1 MKKFFLLGAIALLGS
16 LSMWATTYPT
26 TMYMIGNATAAG
38 WSLGKQAMT
47 TVSDG
52 VYQWSGDLT
61 AGELKFAKNGASYG
75 TPSDFWGPTTAG
87 AALTN
92 AGGTHAIVNLAGGDK
107 KFSVTAGTYKIIL
120 NLVSNTLTVG
130 YRSESGHHLYF
141 KNTGKAWNAVY
152 LRIGRSDHV
161 YTRAFT
167 RIGDSDWWVCETP
180 NYFCYTTF
188 TIIDNND
195 ATAPVTTCPSGSN
208 RLYKY
213 TEDITGDHWYT
224 LGEYQ
229 GTSSSDKSH
238 YWTHQDSESSLATKY
253 NITANKY
260 VFYDNSQTQWENV
273 YLRVGR
279 SDAVGMS
286 KHCATYAFTQ
296 IGETNYW
303 YLKTSEYNNLQAWTI
318 TNTDAKNG
326 NDHTVYDLP
335 ADAERLYYYETN
347 INTDVYYK
355 ATGTAAQGTSA
366 TGVKYWANTST
377 QDSYTVYLV
386 PEELFGE
393 DWNGSSSVNLEVEYL
408 HLGESGDLI
417 KEKAMS
423 SVNEGSHIYTVTFH
437 IPFPM
442 VYKMN
447 FKRYQGQDYKETYT
461 VFSDEY
467 KSADVWNDK
476 IFSREQNDARDTEW
490 FPYPKQP
497 INSTSGHTIIF
508 DNTKTAWEHPYL
520 RIGRTKAHGF
530 SNNHMTS
537 YAFTQIGTS
546 NLWSCPTPDYT
557 EAEAWTITNT
567 NQTGDIAVF
576 ASEAA
581 VQATMQRVL
590 YDREDINGDIL
601 VTATGDAK
609 EGDDPFEVPYWW
621 CTKQNG
627 KPSFT
632 IRFVNGEEELQSSS
646 VTCGEMPSYAG
657 ATPAKEHAE
666 YNYSFAGWSPAIAP
680 ATEDVTYTATFNL
693 DGYSRNVTSG
703 NYGTICLPYSAIK
716 VEGATLFSIAGKDE
730 NGIYLD
736 EASELLKG
744 VPYIFLANADQLTVY
759 YWGGQSS
766 EESADHLY
774 TTNGLVGFI
783 NDGQEYTVAA
793 NAHNYILH
801 NNGLYYVD
809 SEVKIVSNRAF
820 IDWSNVPSFMTP
832 SSAPRRRIGVYNMP
846 TGVENV
852 QGDKVQCTKVIE
864 NGVLYL
870 LYNGTRYNV
879 QGQIVK

>member
-1 MKKFFLLGAIALLGS
+1 MKKIFLLGTIVLLGS

-26 TMYMIGNATAAG
+26 TMYMIGDATAAG
-38 WSLGKQAMT
+38 WSLGTQAMT

-75 TPSDFWGPTTAG
+75 TPSDFWGPTTDG

-92 AGGTHAIVNLAGGDK
+92 AGGTHAIENLAGGDK
-107 KFSVTAGTYKIIL
+107 KFSVTAGTYKISL
-120 NLVSNTLTVG
+120 NLVNNTLTVG

-141 KNTGKAWNAVY
+141 KNKNSGDAWNAVY

-161 YTRAFT
+161 YTGAFT
-167 RIGDSDWWVCETP
+167 RIGDSDWWQCETP
-180 NYFCYTTF
+180 DYFCYTTF
-188 TIIDNND
+188 TIIDNSD

-213 TEDITGDHWYT
+213 EDDITGDYWYT
-224 LGEYQ
+224 LGDYEN
-229 GTSSSDKSH
+229 TSGSDGSR
-238 YWTHQDSESSLATKY
+238 YWTHQKSSSSLADKH

-260 VFYDNSQTQWENV
+260 VFYDNTQTQWENV

-286 KHCATYAFTQ
+286 KHCATYPFTR

-303 YLKTSEYNNLQAWTI
+303 YLSTSTYNNLQAWTI
-318 TNTDAKNG
+318 TNTDDNNG
-326 NDHTVYDLP
+326 DSHTVYDLP
-335 ADAERLYYYETN
+335 ANAERLYYYETN

-366 TGVKYWANTST
+366 TGVNYWANTST

-386 PEELFGE
+386 PEELFGAN
-393 DWNGSSSVNLEVEYL
+393 WNASSVVKLEVEYL
-408 HLGESGDLI
+408 HVGESGNQT
-417 KEKAMS
+417 KEVAMS
-423 SVNEGSHIYTVTFH
+423 PVSEGSHIYEVTFQ

-442 VYKMN
+442 AYTMN
-447 FKRYQGQDYKETYT
+447 FKRYQGQDYKETYA
-461 VFSDEY
+461 VFYDAY
-467 KSADVWNDK
+467 KNADVWNGK
-476 IFSREQNDARDTEW
+476 IFSRGKNDARATEW

-546 NLWSCPTPDYT
+546 NLWSCSTPDYT

-576 ASEAA
+576 ASEEA
-581 VQATMQRVL
+581 VKATMQRVL
-590 YDREDINGDIL
+590 YKREDINGDIF

-609 EGDDPFEVPYWW
+609 AGDDPFEVPYWW
-621 CTKQNG
+621 CTKQSG

-646 VTCGEMPSYAG
+646 VTCGETPSYAG
-657 ATPAKEHAE
+657 ATPVKEHAE
-666 YNYSFAGWSPAIAP
+666 YSYSFVDWSPAIAP
-680 ATEDVTYTATFNL
+680 ATEDATYTATFNL

-703 NYGTICLPYSAIK
+703 NYGTICLPKAAESYT
-716 VEGATLFSIAGKDE
+716 GAVMFQLVDKTADDGIIIEEVDAMEAGK
-730 NGIYLD
+730 
-736 EASELLKG
+736 
-744 VPYIFLANADQLTVY
+744 PYIFMADADQVNVTFTGDTEDAQTV
-759 YWGGQSS
+759 
-766 EESADHLY
+766 
-774 TTNGLVGFI
+774 NGLVGYI
-783 NDGQEYTVAA
+783 GNEDLILEPEGE
-793 NAHNYILH
+793 NRYILAQ
-801 NNGLYYVD
+801 N
-809 SEVKIVSNRAF
+809 KIWMLNSNVRVPSNRAY
-820 IDWSNVPSFMTP
+820 IDMSQIASLPHKVGK
-832 SSAPRRRIGVYNMP
+832 RRYVISGKGESTAIEE
-846 TGVENV
+846 TGVRQPSNHKWI
-852 QGDKVQCTKVIE
+852 QNGQLFIQCDQHI
-864 NGVLYL
+864 
-870 LYNGTRYNV
+870 YNT
-879 QGQIVK
+879 QGQRIH

>member
-1 MKKFFLLGAIALLGS
+1 MKKFFLLGAIALLSS
-16 LSMWATTYPT
+16 LSLWATTYPT
-26 TMYMIGNATAAG
+26 TMYMIGDATAAG
-38 WSLGKQAMT
+38 WSLGTQAMT

-61 AGELKFAKNGASYG
+61 AGALKFAKNGADYG
-75 TPSDFWGPTTAG
+75 SPSDFWGPTTAD

-92 AGGTHAIVNLAGGDK
+92 ADGTHSIVNLAGGDK
-107 KFSVTAGTYKIIL
+107 KFSVTAGTYMISL

-130 YRSESGHHLYF
+130 YHRCESGHYLYF
-141 KNTGKAWNAVY
+141 KNKGNAWNAVY

-167 RIGDSDWWVCETP
+167 RIGDSDWWQCETP
-180 NYFCYTTF
+180 DYFCYTTF
-188 TIIDNND
+188 TIIDNSD

-213 TEDITGDHWYT
+213 EDDITGDYWYT
-224 LGEYQ
+224 LGDYEN
-229 GTSSSDKSH
+229 TSGSDGSR
-238 YWTHQDSESSLATKY
+238 YWTHQKSSSSLADKH

-260 VFYDNSQTQWENV
+260 VFYDNTQTQWENV

-303 YLKTSEYNNLQAWTI
+303 YLKTSTYNNLQAWTI
-318 TNTDAKNG
+318 TNTDANNG

-335 ADAERLYYYETN
+335 ADAERLYYEEKD
-347 INTDVYYK
+347 INSSVYYK
-355 ATGTAAQGTSA
+355 ATGAAAQGTSA
-366 TGVKYWANTST
+366 TGVKFWANTST

-393 DWNGSSSVNLEVEYL
+393 DWNGSSSVKLEIEYL
-408 HLGESGDLI
+408 HVGASGNQT
-417 KEKAMS
+417 KEVAMS
-423 SVNEGSHIYTVTFH
+423 PVSAGSHIYGVTFQ

-442 VYKMN
+442 AYTMN
-447 FKRYQGQDYKETYT
+447 FKRYQGGAYAETYA
-461 VFSDEY
+461 VFYDEY
-467 KSADVWNDK
+467 KSADVWNGK
-476 IFSREQNDARDTEW
+476 IFSRGQNDARATEW

-508 DNTKTAWEHPYL
+508 DNTKTGWDHPYL

-576 ASEAA
+576 ASEEA

-590 YDREDINGDIL
+590 YNREDINGDIF

-609 EGDDPFEVPYWW
+609 AGDDPFVVPYWW
-621 CTKQNG
+621 CTKQDG

-632 IRFVNGEEELQSSS
+632 IRFMNGEEELQSSS

-657 ATPAKEHAE
+657 ATPVKEHAE
-666 YNYSFAGWSPAIAP
+666 YSYSFVDWSPAIAL
-680 ATEDVTYTATFNL
+680 ATEDATYTATFNL

-703 NYGTICLPYSAIK
+703 YYGTICLPKAAESYT
-716 VEGATLFSIAGKDE
+716 GAVMFQLVDKTADDGIIIEEVDAMEAGK
-730 NGIYLD
+730 
-736 EASELLKG
+736 
-744 VPYIFLANADQLTVY
+744 PYIFLADADQVNVTFTGDTEDAQTV
-759 YWGGQSS
+759 
-766 EESADHLY
+766 
-774 TTNGLVGFI
+774 NGLVGYMGDDFSLTP
-783 NDGQEYTVAA
+783 DGS
-793 NAHNYILH
+793 NRYILAY
-801 NNGLYYVD
+801 NKIWMVD
-809 SEVKIVSNRAF
+809 EAITMTSNRAYIDMSQIASLPHKVGKRRYVINSKNAPTGIEEIVNSQSSGRKVIKDGQLF
-820 IDWSNVPSFMTP
+820 IIRNQ
-832 SSAPRRRIGVYNMP
+832 AVYNA
-846 TGVENV
+846 
-852 QGDKVQCTKVIE
+852 
-864 NGVLYL
+864 
-870 LYNGTRYNV
+870 
-879 QGQIVK
+879 QGQLIQ

>member
-16 LSMWATTYPT
+16 LSLLATTYPT
-26 TMYMIGNATAAG
+26 TMYMIGDATAAG
-38 WSLGKQAMT
+38 WSLGTQAMT

-61 AGELKFAKNGASYG
+61 AGALKFAKNGASYG
-75 TPSDFWGPTTAG
+75 TPSDFWGSTTDG

-92 AGGTHAIVNLAGGDK
+92 ADGTHAIVNLAGGDK
-107 KFSVTAGTYKIIL
+107 KFSVTAGTYMISL

-130 YRSESGHHLYF
+130 YHRCESGHYLYF
-141 KNTGKAWNAVY
+141 KNTGNAWNAVY

-161 YTRAFT
+161 YTEAFT
-167 RIGDSDWWVCETP
+167 RIGDSEWWQCETP
-180 NYFCYTTF
+180 DYLCYTTF
-188 TIIDNND
+188 TIIDNSD

-213 TEDITGDHWYT
+213 EDDITGDYWYT
-224 LGEYQ
+224 LGDYEN
-229 GTSSSDKSH
+229 TSGSDGSR
-238 YWTHQDSESSLATKY
+238 YWTHQKSSSSLADKH

-260 VFYDNSQTQWENV
+260 VFYDNTQTQWENV

-279 SDAVGMS
+279 SDAVGIS
-286 KHCATYAFTQ
+286 KHCATYPFTR

-303 YLKTSEYNNLQAWTI
+303 YLNTSTYNNLQAWTI
-318 TNTDAKNG
+318 TNTNANSGDS
-326 NDHTVYDLP
+326 HTVYDLP

-386 PEELFGE
+386 PEELFGA
-393 DWNGSSSVNLEVEYL
+393 DWDGSSSVNLEVEYL

-423 SVNEGSHIYTVTFH
+423 RVSAGSHIYRATFH

-442 VYKMN
+442 AYKMN
-447 FKRYQGQDYKETYT
+447 FKRYQGQEYAETYA
-461 VFSDEY
+461 VFYDEY
-467 KSADVWNDK
+467 KSADVWNGK
-476 IFSREQNDARDTEW
+476 IFSRGKNDARDTEW

-508 DNTKTAWEHPYL
+508 DNTKTAWEQPYL

-546 NLWSCPTPDYT
+546 NLWSCSTPDYT

-576 ASEAA
+576 ASEVA

-590 YDREDINGDIL
+590 YNREDINGDIF

-609 EGDDPFEVPYWW
+609 AGDDPFEVPYWW
-621 CTKQNG
+621 CAKQSG

-632 IRFVNGEEELQSSS
+632 IRFMNGEEELQSSS
-646 VTCGEMPSYAG
+646 VSCGETPSYDG
-657 ATPAKEHAE
+657 ATPVKEHAE
-666 YNYSFAGWSPAIAP
+666 YHYSFADWSPAIAP

-703 NYGTICLPYSAIK
+703 NYGTICLPKAAESYTGALMFQLVDKTADDGIIIEE
-716 VEGATLFSIAGKDE
+716 VETMEAGK
-730 NGIYLD
+730 
-736 EASELLKG
+736 
-744 VPYIFLANADQLTVY
+744 PYIFLANADQINVTFTGDMEEAQTV
-759 YWGGQSS
+759 
-766 EESADHLY
+766 
-774 TTNGLVGFI
+774 NGLVGHI
-783 NDGQEYTVAA
+783 GDSYPLTPEGA
-793 NAHNYILH
+793 NRYILAY
-801 NNGLYYVD
+801 NKIWMVD
-809 SEVKIVSNRAF
+809 SNITMTSNRAYIDMSQIASLPHKAGKRRYVINSKNVSTGIDEIVNPQSSDCKMIKDGQLF
-820 IDWSNVPSFMTP
+820 IIRNQS
-832 SSAPRRRIGVYNMP
+832 VYNA
-846 TGVENV
+846 
-852 QGDKVQCTKVIE
+852 
-864 NGVLYL
+864 
-870 LYNGTRYNV
+870 
-879 QGQIVK
+879 QGQLIQ

>member
-1 MKKFFLLGAIALLGS
+1 MKKIFLLGAIALLGS
-16 LSMWATTYPT
+16 LSLLATTYPT
-26 TMYMIGNATAAG
+26 TMYMIGDATAAG
-38 WSLGKQAMT
+38 WSLGTQAMT

-61 AGELKFAKNGASYG
+61 AGALKFAKNGASYG
-75 TPSDFWGPTTAG
+75 TPSDFWGSTTDG

-92 AGGTHAIVNLAGGDK
+92 ADGTHAIVNLTGGDK
-107 KFSVTAGTYKIIL
+107 KFSVTAGTYMISL

-130 YRSESGHHLYF
+130 YHRCESGHYLYF
-141 KNTGKAWNAVY
+141 KNKGNAWNAVY

-161 YTRAFT
+161 YTEAFT
-167 RIGDSDWWVCETP
+167 RIGDSEWWQCETP
-180 NYFCYTTF
+180 DYLCYTTF
-188 TIIDNND
+188 TIIDNSD

-213 TEDITGDHWYT
+213 EDDITGDYWYT
-224 LGEYQ
+224 LGDYEN
-229 GTSSSDKSH
+229 TSGSDGSR
-238 YWTHQDSESSLATKY
+238 YWTHQKSSSSLADKH

-260 VFYDNSQTQWENV
+260 VFYDNTQTQWENV

-303 YLKTSEYNNLQAWTI
+303 YLNTSTYNNLQAWTI
-318 TNTDAKNG
+318 TNTNTNNG

-335 ADAERLYYYETN
+335 ADAERLYYEEKD
-347 INTDVYYK
+347 INSSVYYK
-355 ATGTAAQGTSA
+355 ATGAAAQGTSA

-393 DWNGSSSVNLEVEYL
+393 DWNGSSSVKLEIEYL
-408 HLGESGDLI
+408 HVGASDNQT
-417 KEKAMS
+417 KEVAMS
-423 SVNEGSHIYTVTFH
+423 PVSTGSHIYRATFQ

-442 VYKMN
+442 AYTMN
-447 FKRYQGQDYKETYT
+447 FKRYQGGAYAETYA
-461 VFSDEY
+461 VFYDAY
-467 KSADVWNDK
+467 KSADVWNGK
-476 IFSREQNDARDTEW
+476 IFSRGQNDARATEW
-490 FPYPKQP
+490 FPYPKQA

-609 EGDDPFEVPYWW
+609 AGDDPFEVPYWW

-666 YNYSFAGWSPAIAP
+666 YNYSFVDWSPAIAL

-703 NYGTICLPYSAIK
+703 YYGTICLPKAAESYT
-716 VEGATLFSIAGKDE
+716 GAVMFQLVDKTADDGIIIEEVDAMEAGK
-730 NGIYLD
+730 
-736 EASELLKG
+736 
-744 VPYIFLANADQLTVY
+744 PYIFLADENQVNVTFTGDTEDAQTV
-759 YWGGQSS
+759 
-766 EESADHLY
+766 
-774 TTNGLVGFI
+774 NGLVGYMGDDFSLTP
-783 NDGQEYTVAA
+783 DGS
-793 NAHNYILH
+793 NRYILAY
-801 NNGLYYVD
+801 NKIWMVD
-809 SEVKIVSNRAF
+809 EAITMTSNRAYIDMSQIASLPHKVGKRRYVINSKNAPTGIENSQELKANSQKLIMNGQLF
-820 IDWSNVPSFMTP
+820 IIRNQS
-832 SSAPRRRIGVYNMP
+832 VYNA
-846 TGVENV
+846 
-852 QGDKVQCTKVIE
+852 
-864 NGVLYL
+864 
-870 LYNGTRYNV
+870 
-879 QGQIVK
+879 QGQLIQ